1 MGKHITGKLRKFAA
15 FFLVFL
21 LLLLTVLE
29 IGLRFSVSKKP
40 WVPDYPKE
48 DISPVLYKKSY
59 TNEDYRFLYL
69 QTGLGRIGIDE
80 LVAAG
85 EYEKIITIHHQ
96 FFDEQ
101 NLIFERFSIFA
112 AILHRS
118 DTITL
123 HAPLSDG
130 DILYS
135 PSTYFS
141 FFEVGHSALVT
152 NGKKELMAQASGYG
166 NPLETIDS
174 RSFFARPIYVILRVN
189 TDEESRNNAVKYTK
203 DNCIGAR
210 YNILAGIFDSEPDGK
225 LKSTHCSHF
234 INLAY
239 ASVGIELDSD
249 GGRIV
254 TPKDIFN
261 SPGLSVVQ
269 VFGIDPN
276 SEMLFDRALSSSSE

>member
-1 MGKHITGKLRKFAA
+1 
-15 FFLVFL
+15 
-21 LLLLTVLE
+21 
-29 IGLRFSVSKKP
+29 
-40 WVPDYPKE
+40 
-48 DISPVLYKKSY
+48 
-59 TNEDYRFLYL
+59 
-69 QTGLGRIGIDE
+69 
-80 LVAAG
+80 
-85 EYEKIITIHHQ
+85 
-96 FFDEQ
+96 
-101 NLIFERFSIFA
+101 
-112 AILHRS
+112 
-118 DTITL
+118 
-123 HAPLSDG
+123 
-130 DILYS
+130 
-135 PSTYFS
+135 
-141 FFEVGHSALVT
+141 
-152 NGKKELMAQASGYG
+152 MAQASGYG
-166 NPLETIDS
+166 NPLENIEA

-261 SPGLSVVQ
+261 SPNLSIVQ